1 MKIQQFLANYDF
13 DLQLSDALADPDLP
27 ETRRLLAA
35 IGRDEGLDGGY
46 YEAQEL
52 AEVFLEAAHEANA
65 GVTDDDSPARVRMRE
80 ILGRRL
86 DYQREMFEVV
96 ALLPLADAAADLC
109 WLTALMKDR
118 ADMHGPVSRA
128 RS

>member
-13 DLQLSDALADPDLP
+13 DLQLADALADPDLP

-35 IGRDEGLDGGY
+35 IGRDEGLDAGY

-52 AEVFLEAAHEANA
+52 AEVFLEAAQEANA
-65 GVTDDDSPARVRMRE
+65 GVTDDTSPARVRMRE

-86 DYQREMFEVV
+86 DYQREMFQVV

>member
-1 MKIQQFLANYDF
+1 MKIQQFLATYDF
-13 DLQLSDALADPDLP
+13 NLQLADAASDP
-27 ETRRLLAA
+27 ELLESRRLLAA
-35 IGRDEGLDGGY
+35 IARDEGLDGGY

-65 GVTDDDSPARVRMRE
+65 GVTDGDSPARVRMSELLERN
-80 ILGRRL
+80 L
-86 DYQREMFEVV
+86 DYQREMFQIV

-109 WLTALMKDR
+109 WLAALMRDR